1 MDLLGKT
8 PRFWFP
14 ATLGNNPLQAS
25 SGSVE
30 KENHFVRQ
38 ALAPGTRPV
47 PSGSVRNIDEPSNLV
62 A

>member
-38 ALAPGTRPV
+38 AWAPGKRPV
-47 PSGSVRNIDEPSNLV
+47 PSGSVRFR